1 MSKRYLRSDLS
12 EQEAHFLT
20 CGNGFFGEENTI
32 TGLYKLI
39 GKFNELK
46 ELGRKE
52 DLSDYAPDKDIR
64 FKYENLGITKLS
76 TELKI
81 KYGTKKFSRWNFKTL
96 SRKWCLTPVV
106 ISFNCKC
113 IITELITYINH
124 DIDLK
129 SACEKYLSSV
139 SCKWEDL
146 MPIQYDFLSTRFTD
160 QHKNYRIAGK
170 MINELSTMS
179 FN

>member
-20 CGNGFFGEENTI
+20 CGNGFFGEENAI

-52 DLSDYAPDKDIR
+52 DLSDYAPDKNIR

-81 KYGTKKFSRWNFKTL
+81 KYGTKKFQDGISR
-96 SRKWCLTPVV
+96 RCLENGV
-106 ISFNCKC
+106 
-113 IITELITYINH
+113 
-124 DIDLK
+124 
-129 SACEKYLSSV
+129 
-139 SCKWEDL
+139 
-146 MPIQYDFLSTRFTD
+146 
-160 QHKNYRIAGK
+160 
-170 MINELSTMS
+170 
-179 FN
+179 